1 MNYRVDVSREGHHW
15 VAEVQGVPGG
25 ATEVRRLVDLDVEVR
40 DLLAGLLDTDEE
52 SLELAYDF
60 RQALG
65 DAAAKA
71 WETFTAERE
80 ELYERQRQFEADRRS
95 AIQALRDQGISTR
108 DTAHLV
114 GLSHQRVSQLLD
126 A

>member
-1 MNYRVDVSREGHHW
+1 MSYRVDVSREGRYW
-15 VAEVQGVPGG
+15 VAEVDGVPGG

-40 DLLAGLLDTDEE
+40 DLLAGLLDADEE
-52 SLELAYDF
+52 SLELEYDF

-65 DAAAKA
+65 DTAAEA
-71 WETFTAERE
+71 WELFESERA
-80 ELYERQRQFEADRRS
+80 ELYERQRQFEADRRK
-95 AIQALRDQGISTR
+95 AIQALHDQGVSTR